1 MIHPLPSTCSARGQ
15 LAFCAVAPFER
26 PAVAAHRSRNVRNEK
41 PPEHLGT
48 ANIRPFRQ
56 FRRDR
61 PFLYF
66 PLGLLCECAPFAT
79 PAVLIRASG
88 DLAFHPLLQADIC
101 CNTRIKSAFL

>member
-1 MIHPLPSTCSARGQ
+1 MIHPLPSTCSARRR

-48 ANIRPFRQ
+48 ANIQPFRR

-66 PLGLLCECAPFAT
+66 PLGLLGECAPFAT
-79 PAVLIRASG
+79 
-88 DLAFHPLLQADIC
+88 LAADMGGRRRRVSPVMQADTC
-101 CNTRIKSAFL
+101 CNTLKKSAFL

>member
-1 MIHPLPSTCSARGQ
+1 MIHPLPSTCSARGR
-15 LAFCAVAPFER
+15 LAFRAVALR
-26 PAVAAHRSRNVRNEK
+26 AARSRCPSIQKCSELK

-66 PLGLLCECAPFAT
+66 PLGLLGECAPFAT
-79 PAVLIRASG
+79 
-88 DLAFHPLLQADIC
+88 LAADMGGRRRRVSPVTQADTC
-101 CNTRIKSAFL
+101 CNTRKKSAFL